1 MMHNVKNSSIVS
13 AVIMINTRVFH
24 PIIIKVDTM
33 NSSIDAKINDGP
45 DPIPN

>member
-1 MMHNVKNSSIVS
+1 MRNCKNPSIVS

-24 PIIIKVDTM
+24 PIIIKVDAM
-33 NSSIDAKINDGP
+33 NSFNDAKINDGP